1 MKSLRTPESA
11 SESVNLCDMMKTIC
25 MIGAFD
31 FTRKDTGGQPVK
43 TRELYDGLCRRYGAD
58 KILYVE
64 TRQWKKHIF
73 RMLWQLLKNVPKADV
88 LVMLP
93 AHNGLK
99 VFSWLLQALKNKKAK
114 LFYDVI
120 GGWLP
125 TVAQN
130 DPKLLRALQKF
141 DGIWVETSSMANT
154 LRELG
159 LTRVTV
165 VPNFKTLTALKP
177 EQLEMP
183 ATEPCR
189 LATFSRV
196 VEEKGITDAIETVA
210 KVNAQLERTAYILDI
225 YGPVAPQYTE
235 TFEQLQQ
242 QFGEFVT
249 YKGVAD
255 PSESVQ
261 ILKDY
266 YALLFPTKFYTE
278 GIPGTIIDAY
288 CAGVPVITARWL
300 NHADVFDE
308 GVTGRGYSFGKIE
321 ELEQL
326 LLELAENPGKLTAMK
341 TNCLQKAEQYMPQT
355 VIEQI
360 AKLIGA

>member
-1 MKSLRTPESA
+1 MQ
-11 SESVNLCDMMKTIC
+11 IC
-25 MIGAFD
+25 VVGAFGFD
-31 FTRKDTGGQPVK
+31 DLANTTGGQPVK
-43 TRELYDGLCRRYGAD
+43 TRELYSALTSKYGAAQVSF
-58 KILYVE
+58 VE
-64 TRQWKKHIF
+64 TYRWKHRPLQMF
-73 RMLWQLLKNVPKADV
+73 GQLLENVPKADV
-88 LVMLP
+88 VIMLP

-99 VFSWLLQALKNKKAK
+99 IFSWLLQNMKKKSAK

-125 TVAQN
+125 TVAQEN
-130 DPKLLRALQKF
+130 PKLLRDLQNF

-154 LRELG
+154 LRQLG
-159 LTRVTV
+159 LTQVTV
-165 VPNFKTLTALKP
+165 VPNFKSLEPLKP
-177 EQLEMP
+177 EQLQMP
-183 ATEPCR
+183 VTEPCH

-196 VEEKGITDAIETVA
+196 VEEKGITDAIEAVA
-210 KVNAQLERTAYILDI
+210 KVNSKLGKTAFILDI
-225 YGPVAPQYTE
+225 YGPVAPQYAE
-235 TFEQLQQ
+235 TFEELQQ
-242 QFGEFVT
+242 KYEQIVT

-288 CAGVPVITARWL
+288 CAGVPVITACWL

-308 GVTGRGYSFGKIE
+308 GITGCGYSFGKPE
-321 ELEQL
+321 ELEEVL
-326 LLELAENPGKLTAMK
+326 MELAKNPQKLTDMK
-341 TNCLQKAEQYMPQT
+341 KDCLQKAEQYMPHT

-360 AKLIGA
+360 ARLIGA